1 MSPSVTCYAQPDK
14 AKSRRVLEAFAAGCG
29 GRMASTRDEELRPAP
44 AAFYGVRTGWARLW
58 HQALDERRDWYYIDN
73 AWFDSDRER
82 CFRVA
87 RNCVQQTEF
96 PPPARP
102 ASRKVAP
109 WREDGDHI
117 VVCPQSAEFLRVL
130 FGIHEHW
137 TERTCARLR
146 RFTGRRLVIR
156 RKGDR
161 RSLQE
166 DLRGAWACVVHTSCA
181 AVEALL
187 AGVPIFAGAQCS
199 ALVMASA
206 DLAQIESPRMPDG
219 RERLIAQLEA
229 AQWTLDEM
237 RSGQCW
243 ADLQA

>member
-1 MSPSVTCYAQPDK
+1 VQPSVTCYAQPDK
-14 AKSRRVLEAFAAGCG
+14 PKSRRVLEAFAAGCG
-29 GRMASTRDEELRPAP
+29 GRMASTRDEELQPGP

-58 HQALDERRDWYYIDN
+58 RSAQEDARQSYYVDN

-96 PPPARP
+96 PEPDRP
-102 ASRKVAP
+102 TKRAIAP
-109 WREDGDHI
+109 WRTDGEHV
-117 VVCPQSAEFLRVL
+117 VVCPQSAEFMQVL
-130 FGIHEHW
+130 FGRHDDWAE
-137 TERTCARLR
+137 TTCAALR
-146 RFTGRRLVIR
+146 RFTARRLVVR

-181 AVEALL
+181 AVESLM
-187 AGVPIFAGAQCS
+187 AGVPIFATGPCA
-199 ALVMASA
+199 ALSLGLP

-219 RERLIAQLEA
+219 RERLVAQLEA

-237 RSGQCW
+237 RQGAAW
-243 ADLQA
+243 EALR

>member
-1 MSPSVTCYAQPDK
+1 MLTAYAQPDK
-14 AKSRRVLEAFAAGCG
+14 PKSRRVLEAFAAGCG
-29 GRMASTRDEELRPAP
+29 GRMASTRDEELRPGP

-58 HQALDERRDWYYIDN
+58 RKTQEDARQCYYLDN

-102 ASRKVAP
+102 AGRVVAP
-109 WREDGDHI
+109 WRAGGDHI
-117 VVCPQSAEFLRVL
+117 VVCPQSAEFMQVL
-130 FGIHEHW
+130 FGRHDDWAE
-137 TERTCARLR
+137 TTCAALR
-146 RFTGRRLVIR
+146 RFTARRLVIR

-187 AGVPIFAGAQCS
+187 AGVPIFVGAPCA
-199 ALVMASA
+199 ALVMGSA

-237 RSGQCW
+237 RSGKCW
-243 ADLQA
+243 ADLRA